1 MIRTSICDLCG
12 IRYPIFQG
20 GMAHV
25 SDARL
30 AAAVTNA
37 GGLGI
42 ISAMSRDGAYVREQ
56 IRLARTLTDGPIGVN
71 VMLMSPYVG
80 EVAAV
85 IAEERAE
92 VVTTGAGDPSAYVN
106 LWKTAG
112 CRVIPVVPSA
122 ALAKRMERAGADAV
136 IAEGGESGGHIGELA
151 TMPLVPQ
158 VADAV
163 SIPVLAAG
171 GIGDGRGVAAAFML
185 GASGVQ
191 LGTRFLA
198 AEECGIHPH
207 YKELVL
213 KASDTSTIVTGRR
226 LGHPVRSLKTPY
238 SRNYAKLEYTDISA
252 EELEAL
258 GVGSLRKAAADGD
271 EKEGCYIAGQIA
283 GMVNRVQTA
292 AEIIEEIMAQTEQV
306 LGNAASFIK

>member
-1 MIRTSICDLCG
+1 VIRTVLCDLCG

-30 AAAVTNA
+30 AAAVTNV

-42 ISAMSRDGAYVREQ
+42 ISAMSRDGAYIREQ

-185 GASGVQ
+185 GPSGVQ

-283 GMVNRVQTA
+283 GMVNHVQAA

-306 LGNAASFIK
+306 LKNAANFIK